1 MQIRVRNM
9 NKILNEILI
18 INYSIIFYPFVYS
31 AKNYSPYNWIIY
43 FEFLYNIYFIY
54 YIYNVSKFL
63 YDTFFKFFA
72 IIIIESTNNSTR
84 LHQCYIKIYIFKL
97 LQSQRS
103 IEVSLFYHYFPSYTQ
118 NYYIRINFANTL
130 EPIKFSETGKKN
142 DEKPRTVVGFLA
154 TIKLSS
160 NDRFPSTNTITKKK
174 FPKLHQQSKYQIERA
189 VSKYVN
195 CPIRLAH
202 IWFCS
207 FLLYEGGGGDK

>member
-1 MQIRVRNM
+1 MFILQ
-9 NKILNEILI
+9 KIILL
-18 INYSIIFYPFVYS
+18 
-31 AKNYSPYNWIIY
+31 NWIIY

-63 YDTFFKFFA
+63 YDTSFKFFA
-72 IIIIESTNNSTR
+72 IIIKSKARIILFVFTNVTLKYTFLNSFNHNEAT
-84 LHQCYIKIYIFKL
+84 C
-97 LQSQRS
+97 S
-103 IEVSLFYHYFPSYTQ
+103 IEVSLFYHYFSPYIQ

-130 EPIKFSETGKKN
+130 EPIKFSENFPGKKN
-142 DEKPRTVVGFLA
+142 DDEKPRTVVGFLA

>member
-1 MQIRVRNM
+1 MFILQ
-9 NKILNEILI
+9 KIILL
-18 INYSIIFYPFVYS
+18 
-31 AKNYSPYNWIIY
+31 NWIIY

-160 NDRFPSTNTITKKK
+160 NDRFRQRVQTPLQKKISKASPTI
-174 FPKLHQQSKYQIERA
+174 
-189 VSKYVN
+189 
-195 CPIRLAH
+195 
-202 IWFCS
+202 
-207 FLLYEGGGGDK
+207 

>member
-1 MQIRVRNM
+1 MFILQ
-9 NKILNEILI
+9 KIILLNL
-18 INYSIIFYPFVYS
+18 
-31 AKNYSPYNWIIY
+31 IIY

-54 YIYNVSKFL
+54 YIYDIS
-63 YDTFFKFFA
+63 FKFSA
-72 IIIIESTNNSTR
+72 IIIKSKARIILLVSTNVTLKYTFLNSFNHNEAT
-84 LHQCYIKIYIFKL
+84 C
-97 LQSQRS
+97 S

-142 DEKPRTVVGFLA
+142 DDEKPRTVVGFLA